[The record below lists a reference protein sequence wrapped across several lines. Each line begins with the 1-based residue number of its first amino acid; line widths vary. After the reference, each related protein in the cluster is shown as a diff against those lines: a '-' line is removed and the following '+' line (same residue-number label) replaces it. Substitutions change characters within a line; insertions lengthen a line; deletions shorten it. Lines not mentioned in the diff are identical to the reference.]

1 MSFQQCV
8 DCKEPVTF
16 KTKFKSVFF
25 GYKPITCPKCGTQHE
40 VDEKYRFVFSLYT
53 VVIPIMLV
61 YFVSEAFLIESRFH
75 QVLLVLLFGVIGVL
89 FAAKKIK
96 FYKAKVQPKDI
107 EKLNEQRKSNKSNKK
122 T

>member
-1 MSFQQCV
+1 MSFQHCV

-25 GYKPITCPKCGTQHE
+25 GYKPITCPKCGTVHE
-40 VDEKYRFVFSLYT
+40 VDERYRFLFSLYT

-61 YFVSEAFLIESRFH
+61 YFVSAAWMIESRFQ
-75 QVLLVLLFGVIGVL
+75 QVLLVLMFGIVGVL

-96 FYKAKVQPKDI
+96 FHKAKFQPKELEEL
-107 EKLNEQRKSNKSNKK
+107 EKKNKK
-122 T
+122 